1 MIAVWALL
9 AMVFAGVYLGVAARH
24 GAPATFHF
32 VQTVSPVPCP
42 VLSDTSTCF
51 SLQLRN
57 TGPEPTSLVCASKD
71 IATGE
76 TVEFDNGIHEYHT
89 GVLSSGETRTIG
101 VWVTIPAGGT
111 VTSSDVPIACMP
123 E

>member
-9 AMVFAGVYLGVAARH
+9 AMIVAGIYLGVAARP
-24 GAPATFHF
+24 GAPETFHF
-32 VQTVSPVPCP
+32 VQTLSPVPCP

-57 TGPEPTSLVCASKD
+57 TGPNPTSLVCASKD

-101 VWVTIPAGGT
+101 VWVTMASGGGVAST
-111 VTSSDVPIACMP
+111 DVPIACMA